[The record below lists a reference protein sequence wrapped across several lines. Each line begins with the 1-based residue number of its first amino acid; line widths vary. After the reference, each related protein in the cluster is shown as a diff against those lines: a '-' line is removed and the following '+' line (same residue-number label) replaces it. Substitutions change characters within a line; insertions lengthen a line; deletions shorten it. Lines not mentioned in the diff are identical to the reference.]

1 MMTPRSK
8 SVELR
13 SALYEGAMTHHRLRP
28 ADHRFSYRMYY
39 GLFDL
44 DELPQLDER
53 LRLFSHNSWN
63 LFSLRDNKHGSDDG
77 TPPREW
83 IVQQLS
89 DADYDFEL
97 GRVQLLAFPT
107 VVGYVFNP
115 ISVWWCFDTDDNLR
129 AVLHE
134 VRNTFGDKHCY
145 LSEVDP
151 ADPRQ
156 DFDKELH
163 VSPFMDLEKSYSF
176 QLTPPGDTVGVRI
189 REDDVDGRL
198 FTASFV
204 GRRFDLSDRQLARVF
219 VRYPMVT
226 IKSVLAIHWQALKLW
241 RKQVRFHS
249 RPQPPADLVTI
260 KKVTTP

>member
-1 MMTPRSK
+1 MTVVAEPTK
-8 SVELR
+8 LR
-13 SALYEGAMTHHRLRP
+13 SGLYEGAMTHHRLRP
-28 ADHRFSYRMYY
+28 RDHRFSYRMYY

-44 DELPQLDER
+44 DELPQLDRR

-63 LFSLRDNKHGSDDG
+63 AFSLRDDKHGSDDG
-77 TPPREW
+77 TTPREW
-83 IVQQLS
+83 IGQQLA
-89 DADYDFEL
+89 DAEYGFEL
-97 GRVQLLAFPT
+97 GRVQVLAFPA

-115 ISVWWCFDTDDNLR
+115 ISVWWCFDTDDKLR

-151 ADPRQ
+151 TDPRQ
-156 DFDKELH
+156 SFDKELH

-176 QLTPPGDTVGVRI
+176 TLTAPGDTVGVRI
-189 REDDVDGRL
+189 REDDKEGKL

-204 GRRFDLSDRQLARVF
+204 GRRVEFTDRNLARLF
-219 VRYPMVT
+219 VRYPLIT
-226 IKSVLAIHWQALKLW
+226 LKSVFAIHWHALQLW
-241 RKQVRFHS
+241 RKKIRFHR

-260 KKVTTP
+260 KKVTSQ